1 MTQEQED
8 AAKGRIVNDYTATKS
23 RFAALKAEAHQAMS
37 ELQRLADRIS
47 NYETAS
53 PDYDVSFLSRLNYKG
68 LITDLQETTKRLA
81 HLQQQV
87 RDMGII

>member
-23 RFAALKAEAHQAMS
+23 RFAALNQAMS